1 MDPQLSLVCLDS
13 EWKQKITTE
22 SAPTVLPALPALPA
36 IPPQSVRYFLIHKR
50 LLFNGENKTIF
61 LYFKA

>member
-36 IPPQSVRYFLIHKR
+36 IPPQSVRDFLK
-50 LLFNGENKTIF
+50 KV
-61 LYFKA
+61 